1 MIVMTTNTIIMSPI
15 LICTRT
21 EAVVVVVVTTRKD
34 GKVVVVINP
43 TTVIIVNSRTP
54 IGNKAFVMIERIQR
68 RRKDA
73 VVIIAV
79 ITITILCQP
88 GPNLFCIVQ
97 NRVCSV
103 AVKLSSKASS
113 HSLPPCGEAS
123 AERYM
128 K

>member
-34 GKVVVVINP
+34 GKVNP

-68 RRKDA
+68 GRKDA

-79 ITITILCQP
+79 ITIDVVP
-88 GPNLFCIVQ
+88 
-97 NRVCSV
+97 
-103 AVKLSSKASS
+103 A
-113 HSLPPCGEAS
+113 
-123 AERYM
+123 
-128 K
+128 